1 MGEDILTFCYK
12 GLPGHLA
19 CRAAAVS
26 EYMSFAS
33 AVNEFAGVTN
43 DDSKDASKN
52 GGDAVCVCESKRTIT
67 QMDSRANDGKRIKN
81 TFPFI
86 AYCYL
91 LKNAIEYLKI
101 FAMLLYGFRIHF

>member
-43 DDSKDASKN
+43 DDSRDATKI
-52 GGDAVCVCESKRTIT
+52 AAK
-67 QMDSRANDGKRIKN
+67 
-81 TFPFI
+81 PF
-86 AYCYL
+86 AFVRVNEQL
-91 LKNAIEYLKI
+91 RKWTAELMTAK
-101 FAMLLYGFRIHF
+101 G